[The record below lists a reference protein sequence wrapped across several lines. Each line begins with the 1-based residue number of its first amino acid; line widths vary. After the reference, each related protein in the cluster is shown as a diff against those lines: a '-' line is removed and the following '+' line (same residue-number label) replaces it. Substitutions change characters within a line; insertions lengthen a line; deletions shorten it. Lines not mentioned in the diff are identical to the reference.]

1 MRFYRGYIQ
10 RLASHF
16 ADIPEVFEV
25 ARKFNLDSECS
36 LWLPGVKLTDLVT
49 SADSS
54 QLVDLALKKQIIRS
68 CYLTLIQL
76 GDLSRYRETE
86 LQTKERNWGPAKGY
100 YDLATTLDPSS
111 GMSYNQL
118 AVIAL
123 ADQDHLR
130 AVYYLYRAIS
140 APNAAPQ
147 AEGNLKIEFRKVK
160 SKLTQG
166 KPLSDVAT
174 IGDGN
179 TDLLHRFLLFHAR
192 CFEAGFTGHED
203 QQSEILDLLA
213 NELRARPCDTLL
225 RKFCLINI
233 AAEKYAADKIMGT

>member
-1 MRFYRGYIQ
+1 MFT
-10 RLASHF
+10 
-16 ADIPEVFEV
+16 
-25 ARKFNLDSECS
+25 LDAK
-36 LWLPGVKLTDLVT
+36 GKLTDPAS

-54 QLVDLALKKQIIRS
+54 QLADLALKKQIIRS

-100 YDLATTLDPSS
+100 YELATTLDPSS

-140 APNAAPQ
+140 APNPAPQ

-174 IGDGN
+174 IGNSN

-192 CFEAGFTGHED
+192 CFETGFVDYED
-203 QQSEILDLLA
+203 HSSEIIEFLA
-213 NELRARPCDTLL
+213 NDLRTKPSDTLL

-233 AAEKYAADKIMGT
+233 AAEKYAADKVIGR